1 MKTVRKRSIWYKHM
15 PLYVMLAPFLI
26 IFCVL
31 TILPI
36 LSSLVLSFTE
46 YDTIST
52 PSFIGIENYMRMFT
66 SDDVFP
72 ITLRNTLIFAVIT
85 GPLGFLL
92 SFVLAW
98 FVNEF
103 SPKVRTVLSF
113 LFYAPALMGN
123 AFYIWKILFSGD
135 SYGYLNSL
143 LLSMGVITE
152 PILWLREPAYI
163 LGIVVLVQL
172 WQSMGISFLSN
183 ISGLQN
189 VSRDLYEAG
198 AIDGIR
204 NRWQE
209 LRYITLPSM
218 HHMLLF
224 GAVMQIQS
232 SFSISAVAIEL
243 VGFPSV
249 GYAGDTIVSHMMDVG
264 TVRYELGYASSIAVI
279 LFILMATVR
288 IALGKILQMFNRT

>member
-1 MKTVRKRSIWYKHM
+1 
-15 PLYVMLAPFLI
+15 MLAPFLI

-46 YDTIST
+46 YDTISA

-288 IALGKILQMFNRT
+288 IVLGKILQMFNRT

>member
-1 MKTVRKRSIWYKHM
+1 MMTLRKKSIWYKHI
-15 PLYVMLAPFLI
+15 PLYIMLAPFLI
-26 IFCVL
+26 VFCVL

-36 LSSLVLSFTE
+36 ISALVLSLTE
-46 YDTIST
+46 YDTISSPT
-52 PSFIGIENYMRMFT
+52 FIGIDNYMRMFT

-92 SFVLAW
+92 SFILAW

-103 SPKVRTVLSF
+103 SPKVRTTLSF

-143 LLSMGVITE
+143 LLSMGIITE

-288 IALGKILQMFNRT
+288 IILGKILQMLNRT

>member
-15 PLYVMLAPFLI
+15 PLYIMLAPFLI

-46 YDTIST
+46 YDTISA

-288 IALGKILQMFNRT
+288 IVLGKILQMFNRT

>member
-1 MKTVRKRSIWYKHM
+1 
-15 PLYVMLAPFLI
+15 MLAPFLI

-46 YDTIST
+46 YDTISA

-85 GPLGFLL
+85 GPLGFLM

-288 IALGKILQMFNRT
+288 IVLGKILQMFNRT

>member
-15 PLYVMLAPFLI
+15 PLYIMLAPFLI

-46 YDTIST
+46 YDTISA

-85 GPLGFLL
+85 GPLGFLM

-288 IALGKILQMFNRT
+288 IVLGKILQMFNRT

>member
-1 MKTVRKRSIWYKHM
+1 MTLRKKSIWYKHI
-15 PLYVMLAPFLI
+15 PLYIMLAPFLI
-26 IFCVL
+26 VFCVL

-36 LSSLVLSFTE
+36 ISALVLSLTE
-46 YDTIST
+46 YDTISSPT
-52 PSFIGIENYMRMFT
+52 FIGIDNYMRMFT

-92 SFVLAW
+92 SFILAW

-103 SPKVRTVLSF
+103 SPKVRTTLSF

-143 LLSMGVITE
+143 LLSMGIITE

-288 IALGKILQMFNRT
+288 IILGKILQMLNRT

>member
-1 MKTVRKRSIWYKHM
+1 
-15 PLYVMLAPFLI
+15 MLAPFLI

-46 YDTIST
+46 YDTISA

>member
-1 MKTVRKRSIWYKHM
+1 VKTVRKRSIWYKHM
-15 PLYVMLAPFLI
+15 PLYIMLAPFLI

-46 YDTIST
+46 YDTISA

-288 IALGKILQMFNRT
+288 IVLGKILQMFNRT

>member
-1 MKTVRKRSIWYKHM
+1 
-15 PLYVMLAPFLI
+15 MLAPFLI